1 MLASIV
7 GNVDT
12 YSAAVLV
19 FLWIATAACVVS
31 FIVNYRSKQRL
42 QLQYEI
48 DRQKL
53 ANEDVANKRTDM
65 ELNVKLA
72 RIALEK
78 DVQFRRI
85 ETGLIEAKVET
96 GRSGGD

>member
-1 MLASIV
+1 MLAQIV
-7 GNVDT
+7 GNVDVN
-12 YSAAVLV
+12 SAAVLIV
-19 FLWIATAACVVS
+19 LWIATGAAVVA

-53 ANEDVANKRTDM
+53 ANEDAANKRESDRQQTVS
-65 ELNVKLA
+65 LAKLA
-72 RIALEK
+72 TEK

-85 ETGLIEAKVET
+85 ETGLIE
-96 GRSGGD
+96 GRVNQE